1 MLWDLDGTMID
12 SEAIWWEVE
21 RELFAENGG
30 IWTQELAESLVG
42 HNLRDSAR
50 HLIALFDRND
60 LDPDELVADMVVR
73 VERHFRAG
81 VTWQPGVLRLL
92 TDLSDAG
99 IPMAIVTASYRILVE
114 ALLTHLPDANFKAIV
129 SGDDVLRGKPDPEP
143 YLNAAAALGV
153 DPRECLAIEDSLAG
167 ATSAQSAGCYVL
179 AVPHVVSPPPAARR
193 TVVASLAGMEVDD
206 FRRLLR
212 DASVEASAAAMA
224 VGSGED
230 VGEASGRE
238 TR

>member
-1 MLWDLDGTMID
+1 MID
-12 SEAIWWEVE
+12 SEPIWWEVE

-30 IWTQELAESLVG
+30 VWTQELAESLVG
-42 HNLRDSAR
+42 HNLHDSAE
-50 HLIALFDRND
+50 HLIARFDRRD

-92 TDLSDAG
+92 TELSSAG
-99 IPMAIVTASYRILVE
+99 IPMAIVTASYRSLVE
-114 ALLTHLPDANFKAIV
+114 ALLSHLPEANFKAIV
-129 SGDDVLRGKPDPEP
+129 SGDDVMNGKPHPEP

-153 DPRECLAIEDSLAG
+153 DPRDCLAIEDSVAG
-167 ATSAQSAGCYVL
+167 AASAQAAGCYVL
-179 AVPHVVSPPPAARR
+179 AVPHVVSPPPAPRR
-193 TVVASLAGMEVDD
+193 TVVASLARMEVED

-212 DASVEASAAAMA
+212 ECSAETMGVAG
-224 VGSGED
+224 GS

>member
-1 MLWDLDGTMID
+1 VLWDLDGTMID
-12 SEAIWWEVE
+12 SEPIWWEVE

-30 IWTQELAESLVG
+30 TWTQELAESLVG

-81 VTWQPGVLRLL
+81 VVWQPGVLRLL
-92 TDLSDAG
+92 TELTAAG
-99 IPMAIVTASYRILVE
+99 IPMAIVTASYRSLVE
-114 ALLTHLPDANFKAIV
+114 ALLTHLPDANFRAIV
-129 SGDDVLRGKPDPEP
+129 SGDDVMNGKPHPEP

-167 ATSAQSAGCYVL
+167 AASAQAAGCYVL
-179 AVPHVVSPPPAARR
+179 AVPHVVSPPPAPRR
-193 TVVASLAGMEVDD
+193 TVVASLAGMEVHDL
-206 FRRLLR
+206 RRLLR
-212 DASVEASAAAMA
+212 EASAETKTA
-224 VGSGED
+224 GSRGD